1 MEDGWSKTRHRSY
14 WREAE
19 LLLNL
24 IRDVLWPKFLIEDCL
39 ANWSEIQRAL
49 AEGRRNRTPRIKI
62 LLS

>member
-1 MEDGWSKTRHRSY
+1 MDEGWSKTRHRSY

-24 IRDVLWPKFLIEDCL
+24 IRDVLWPKFSIKDCL
-39 ANWSEIQRAL
+39 ANWNEIQRAL
-49 AEGRRNRTPRIKI
+49 AEGRRNRRPRIKI